1 MILSLRLLIRIILIH
16 WIYITPKQSYT
27 PRSARHKTMAT
38 HVEDEWAAA
47 ERAWAEMETELD
59 APPQVIVEQSFNVDY
74 NHIKGHAPLVKHRP
88 RYTISE
94 GEIPEPRVL
103 TTEDHFT
110 KYARSYH
117 HGPRGRKWKGDCGGR
132 NIVEQAMIEIV
143 KNDTYIGFSH
153 NESEN
158 SVYLLRRGVW
168 NGIEGESIG
177 CESRPVPQ
185 GLPQKTSSKWRWHSL
200 YIKN

>member
-1 MILSLRLLIRIILIH
+1 
-16 WIYITPKQSYT
+16 
-27 PRSARHKTMAT
+27 
-38 HVEDEWAAA
+38 
-47 ERAWAEMETELD
+47 
-59 APPQVIVEQSFNVDY
+59 
-74 NHIKGHAPLVKHRP
+74 
-88 RYTISE
+88 
-94 GEIPEPRVL
+94 
-103 TTEDHFT
+103 
-110 KYARSYH
+110 
-117 HGPRGRKWKGDCGGR
+117 
-132 NIVEQAMIEIV
+132 MIEIL

-185 GLPQKTSSKWRWHSL
+185 GLPQKTSSKWKWHSL